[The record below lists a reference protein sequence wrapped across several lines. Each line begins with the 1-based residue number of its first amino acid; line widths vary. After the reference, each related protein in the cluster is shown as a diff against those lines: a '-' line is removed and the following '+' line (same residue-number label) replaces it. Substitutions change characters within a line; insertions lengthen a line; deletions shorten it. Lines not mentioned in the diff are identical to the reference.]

1 MMKLLLKLSLIICYN
16 KLRTLV
22 YKGANSMTRLYT
34 DEMLD
39 IIINEYPNSNNKI
52 LADRLGISEGTLRW
66 KASQL
71 GIRKNDDFMKDY
83 YLKLQTSRKLKQEE
97 NYKDYQMTNIERNII
112 IGSLL
117 GDGTLSKYGRSLN
130 ACYREN
136 TGPNQVAYRKWKADR
151 LSNLDFKSNA
161 KGAIY
166 SPSHPIYT
174 DLYDLFYPDGKKII
188 PRKGLEIL
196 SHPIGLACLFMD
208 DGSLVINNYKKSNTI
223 TLFPQIIFYSQ
234 SFTKEENILLKER
247 IKNIFNVSLKLSTR
261 NDGSNYIL
269 KINERNE
276 VYKFLDIVEPYVN
289 EIPEMKYKID
299 VESKLIDTKLK
310 YLDKYPD
317 KTINIASRIAFDNSY
332 SKDDELKILE
342 MIDGGFSYK
351 DIADKLD
358 RSYYGL
364 YDKIRRMNIK

>member
-1 MMKLLLKLSLIICYN
+1 MAKLSI
-16 KLRTLV
+16 
-22 YKGANSMTRLYT
+22 
-34 DEMLD
+34 DE
-39 IIINEYPNSNNKI
+39 IIISEYPDSNNKI
-52 LADRLGISEGTLRW
+52 LADKLGIPEGSIRC

-71 GIRKNDDFMKDY
+71 GVRKSDDFMKDY
-83 YLKLQTSRKLKQEE
+83 YLQLQENRRLKQEA

-117 GDGTLSKYGRSLN
+117 GDGALSKYGRSLN

-136 TGPNQVAYRKWKADR
+136 TGSSQVPYRKWKADK

-174 DLYDLFYPDGKKII
+174 DLYNLFYPDGKKII
-188 PRKGLEIL
+188 PVKGLEIL

-208 DGSLVINNYKKSNTI
+208 DGSLVINNYKKFNTI

-234 SFTKEENILLKER
+234 SFTMEENLLLKEH
-247 IKNIFNVSLKLSTR
+247 IKNVFNINLKLSIR

-269 KINERNE
+269 KINERNQ

-299 VESKLIDTKLK
+299 VENKLMDTKIK
-310 YLDKYPD
+310 YLNKYPD
-317 KTINIASRIAFDNSY
+317 KTINISNKTAFDNSY
-332 SKDDELKILE
+332 SKDDEFKIIR
-342 MIDGGFSYK
+342 MINDGHNYK
-351 DIADKLD
+351 EIAKALG

-364 YDKIRRMNIK
+364 YDKIRRMKMAGKIY